1 MLKNKICSSFK
12 TLIVKPLILK
22 PLFNKFTAGENINS
36 LNNKIN
42 YLAEKNILSIVDY
55 VKEFSNNPKD
65 ITRSISEYISI
76 SKLDSTKYIAIKL
89 STFNF
94 EYSKICPLLTLMINN
109 NKKILIDAEDSENQ
123 DKVNDL
129 TNTLIHRLSTTE
141 INIFK
146 TYQLYRKDS
155 LQQLKED
162 INEFDNKLG
171 IKLVRGAYYNQDF
184 KTGKLFNNKEDTD
197 TSFNKAMD
205 IVFTL
210 PNESFICTHN
220 KNDINKL
227 INTVKENKY
236 EHIHHASLYGFIN
249 KDTDRIIQNG
259 IKTFKYLPYGNIDD
273 ALPYLTRRIYENP
286 KILFYFN

>member
-1 MLKNKICSSFK
+1 MLKNNLLSLSKSLLF
-12 TLIVKPLILK
+12 K
-22 PLFNKFTAGENINS
+22 PLFNKFTAGENTTS

-42 YLAEKNILSIVDY
+42 YLSKQNILSIVDY
-55 VKEFSNNPKD
+55 VKEFSNNSDD
-65 ITRSISEYISI
+65 IKNSTNEYISI

-109 NKKILIDAEDSENQ
+109 NKKILIDAEDCENQ
-123 DKVNDL
+123 DKINDL
-129 TNTLIHRLSTTE
+129 TDTLIYKLNTTD

-146 TYQLYRKDS
+146 TYQLYRKDG
-155 LQQLKED
+155 LNQLKED
-162 INEFDNKLG
+162 IGKFDNKLG
-171 IKLVRGAYYNQDF
+171 IKIVRGAYYNQDF
-184 KTGKLFNNKEDTD
+184 KTGKLFTNKEDTD
-197 TSFNKAMD
+197 DNFNKAMD

-220 KNDINKL
+220 KNDIDKIIKNVQQKKN
-227 INTVKENKY
+227 IS
-236 EHIHHASLYGFIN
+236 HASVYGFIN
-249 KDTDRIIQNG
+249 KDTNRIIENG
-259 IKTFKYLPYGNIDD
+259 IKTFKYLPYGNMDD

>member
-1 MLKNKICSSFK
+1 MLTYKLCSSLK
-12 TLIVKPLILK
+12 TFVVEPLILK
-22 PLFNKFTAGENINS
+22 PLFNKFTAGENTTS

-42 YLAEKNILSIVDY
+42 YLSKQNILPIVDY

-65 ITRSISEYISI
+65 ITRSMSEYISI

-94 EYSKICPLLTLMINN
+94 EYSKICPLVTLMINN
-109 NKKILIDAEDSENQ
+109 NKKILIDAEDCKNQ
-123 DKVNDL
+123 DKINDL
-129 TNTLIHRLSTTE
+129 TDTLIYKLNTTD

-162 INEFDNKLG
+162 INKFDNKLG
-171 IKLVRGAYYNQDF
+171 IKLVRGAYYNKDF
-184 KTGKLFNNKEDTD
+184 KTGKLFTNKQDTD
-197 TSFNKAMD
+197 DSFNKAMD

-220 KNDINKL
+220 KNDIDKIIEN
-227 INTVKENKY
+227 VKQKKN
-236 EHIHHASLYGFIN
+236 IHHASLYGFIN

-259 IKTFKYLPYGNIDD
+259 IKTFKYLPYGNMDD

>member
-1 MLKNKICSSFK
+1 MLKNNLLSISKS
-12 TLIVKPLILK
+12 LLLKPLIFE
-22 PLFNKFTAGENINS
+22 PLFNKFTAGENATS

-55 VKEFSNNPKD
+55 IKEYSNNPND
-65 ITRSISEYISI
+65 IKKSMSEYISL
-76 SKLDSTKYIAIKL
+76 SKLDTTKYIAIKL

-94 EYSKICPLLTLMINN
+94 EYSKICPLLTLIINN
-109 NKKILIDAEDSENQ
+109 NKKILIDAEDCENQ
-123 DKVNDL
+123 DKITDL
-129 TNTLIHRLSTTE
+129 TDTLIYKLNTTD

-162 INEFDNKLG
+162 INKFDNKLG
-171 IKLVRGAYYNQDF
+171 IKIVRGAYYNQDF
-184 KTGKLFNNKEDTD
+184 KTGKLFSNKKDTD
-197 TSFNKAMD
+197 DSFNKAMD
-205 IVFTL
+205 IIFTL

-220 KNDINKL
+220 KNDINK
-227 INTVKENKY
+227 IIENVKQKKN
-236 EHIHHASLYGFIN
+236 IHHASLYGFIN

-259 IKTFKYLPYGNIDD
+259 IKTFKYLPYGNMDD

>member
-1 MLKNKICSSFK
+1 MLTYKICSSLK
-12 TLIVKPLILK
+12 TLFLEPLIVK
-22 PLFNKFTAGENINS
+22 PLFNKFTAGENVTS

-42 YLAEKNILSIVDY
+42 YLAEKNISSIVDY

-65 ITRSISEYISI
+65 ISRSTSEYISI

-109 NKKILIDAEDSENQ
+109 NKKILIDAEDCENQ
-123 DKVNDL
+123 DKINDL
-129 TNTLIHRLSTTE
+129 TDTLIYKLNTTD

-146 TYQLYRKDS
+146 TYQLYRKDG
-155 LQQLKED
+155 LNQLKED
-162 INEFDNKLG
+162 INKFDNKLG
-171 IKLVRGAYYNQDF
+171 IKLVRGAYYNQDV
-184 KTGKLFNNKEDTD
+184 KTGKLFTNKEDTD
-197 TSFNKAMD
+197 DSFNKAMD

-220 KNDINKL
+220 KNDIDKIIKNVQQKKN
-227 INTVKENKY
+227 IY
-236 EHIHHASLYGFIN
+236 HASLYGFIN
-249 KDTDRIIQNG
+249 KDTERIIHNG
-259 IKTFKYLPYGNIDD
+259 IKTFKYLPYGNMDD

-286 KILFYFN
+286 KILVYFN

>member
-1 MLKNKICSSFK
+1 MLKNNLLSLSKS
-12 TLIVKPLILK
+12 LIFK
-22 PLFNKFTAGENINS
+22 PLFNKFTAGENTTS

-42 YLAEKNILSIVDY
+42 YLSKQNILSIVDY

-109 NKKILIDAEDSENQ
+109 NKKILIDAEDCENQ
-123 DKVNDL
+123 DKINDL
-129 TNTLIHRLSTTE
+129 TDALIYKLNSTD

-146 TYQLYRKDS
+146 TYQLYRKDG
-155 LQQLKED
+155 LNQLKED
-162 INEFDNKLG
+162 IGKFDNKLG
-171 IKLVRGAYYNQDF
+171 IKIVRGAYYNQDF
-184 KTGKLFNNKEDTD
+184 KTGKLFTNKQDTD
-197 TSFNKAMD
+197 DSFNKAMD
-205 IVFTL
+205 IVFSL

-220 KNDINKL
+220 KNDIDKIIDN
-227 INTVKENKY
+227 VKQKKN
-236 EHIHHASLYGFIN
+236 IHHASLYGFIN
-249 KDTDRIIQNG
+249 KDTDRIIKNG
-259 IKTFKYLPYGNIDD
+259 IKTFKYLPYGNMDD

>member
-12 TLIVKPLILK
+12 TLIVDPLILK
-22 PLFNKFTAGENINS
+22 PLFNKFTAGENITS

-55 VKEFSNNPKD
+55 VKEFSNNSND
-65 ITRSISEYISI
+65 ITRSTSEYISI

-109 NKKILIDAEDSENQ
+109 NKKILIDAEDCENQ
-123 DKVNDL
+123 DKINDL
-129 TNTLIHRLSTTE
+129 TDTLIYKLNTTD

-146 TYQLYRKDS
+146 TYQLYRKDG
-155 LQQLKED
+155 LNQLKED
-162 INEFDNKLG
+162 IGKFDNKLG
-171 IKLVRGAYYNQDF
+171 IKIVRGAYYNQDF

-197 TSFNKAMD
+197 NSFNKAMD

-220 KNDINKL
+220 KNDIDKIIKNVQQKKN
-227 INTVKENKY
+227 IS
-236 EHIHHASLYGFIN
+236 HASLYGFIN
-249 KDTDRIIQNG
+249 KDTNRIIENG
-259 IKTFKYLPYGNIDD
+259 IKTFKYLPYGNMDD

>member
-1 MLKNKICSSFK
+1 MLKNNLLSLSKSLLF
-12 TLIVKPLILK
+12 K
-22 PLFNKFTAGENINS
+22 PLFNKFTAGENTTS

-42 YLAEKNILSIVDY
+42 YLSKQNILSIVDY
-55 VKEFSNNPKD
+55 VKEFSNNSDD
-65 ITRSISEYISI
+65 IKNSTNEYISI

-109 NKKILIDAEDSENQ
+109 NKKILIDAEDCENQ
-123 DKVNDL
+123 DKINDL
-129 TNTLIHRLSTTE
+129 TDTLIYKLNTTD

-146 TYQLYRKDS
+146 TYQLYRKDG
-155 LQQLKED
+155 LNQLKED
-162 INEFDNKLG
+162 IGKFDNKLG
-171 IKLVRGAYYNQDF
+171 IKIVRGAYYNQDF
-184 KTGKLFNNKEDTD
+184 KTGKLFTNKEDTD
-197 TSFNKAMD
+197 DNFNKAMD

-220 KNDINKL
+220 KNDIDKIIKNVQQKKN
-227 INTVKENKY
+227 IS
-236 EHIHHASLYGFIN
+236 HASLYGFIN
-249 KDTDRIIQNG
+249 KDTNRIIENG
-259 IKTFKYLPYGNIDD
+259 IKTFKYLPYGNMDD